1 MRLYHSFNLCNKL
14 SQRLFLINLCFFS
27 KDPHTFFLRWL
38 EWLFFLFHKRQFLL
52 STPLSYRQSWKRA
65 SSCWMITKM
74 GSSHPESQTIRWVP
88 AGDGENWGHLENVAK
103 SVSLPVQ
110 LWKAQKIKQVSGWL
124 RHFCRGSNYTC
135 SLWPPDI
142 MGMMSR
148 SVHTGHHS
156 PRHRREDLHA
166 ISNVRYELR
175 WRSLRLKIP
184 LFSQFDFL
192 SPPHQSFCP
201 FCI

>member
-1 MRLYHSFNLCNKL
+1 MRSHHSFILCNKL

-38 EWLFFLFHKRQFLL
+38 EWLFFYFIKDNFSSPLHFLTDRVESEHQAAGWL
-52 STPLSYRQSWKRA
+52 QRWEAPTRSLRPSGESPLVTERTEVIWNK
-65 SSCWMITKM
+65 I
-74 GSSHPESQTIRWVP
+74 
-88 AGDGENWGHLENVAK
+88 AK

-110 LWKAQKIKQVSGWL
+110 LWKAQKIKQVSGWP
-124 RHFCRGSNYTC
+124 RYFCRGSNYTC

-142 MGMMSR
+142 LGMMSR

-192 SPPHQSFCP
+192 SPHQSFCP